1 MKSNDNLI
9 KYLNENFPP
18 CDIPDLLKKN
28 SLYFKFADQFADK
41 RTEEK
46 GMMLNRVLNSVNMAV
61 ACNIFSD
68 LNEMNIEYISFKGF
82 VLSQLLYANL
92 NERAWG
98 DIDFWV
104 EPQHFDNVYQYL
116 LEKGFSMQEENGMSN
131 PHHVV
136 LASGKTVVELHR
148 KILHPMLGIH
158 EEFLLGNLQQCTINQ
173 HNITTFNETAGIL
186 HLIYHLY
193 MDAYLASYD
202 MYSAIMKKMIPKANR
217 FLYRA
222 YEIALFSEKYSGKID
237 WEAIEADLK
246 RQKLR
251 AIFGRMIFDIVEIFQ
266 EAFPDSFLDTVSR
279 LDYVVENEN
288 DRICQYTIEAG
299 QVGGIYCIDCILG
312 RYIDDSWLIHQHDNI
327 HIRIGDSFI
336 VNEKEE
342 ETAGHR
348 ILSCEVHTEQVN
360 EGIQLCFAVSDDDLY
375 CSDAG
380 NYDTMSSDGVHLI
393 LCGTRAYSYN
403 SIFFFPKIINGQMSV
418 VAVNVH
424 NDMNTVIEKT
434 DIRAELTQT
443 ACEYSISAVL
453 THKFIGIN
461 HLDPYFYMGFVISD
475 CNRETMRRQRYIVL
489 PKDNAQWF
497 NPLYFAKIEMK

>member
-9 KYLNENFPP
+9 KYLNKNFTP

-68 LNEMNIEYISFKGF
+68 LKEMNIEYISFKGF
-82 VLSQLLYANL
+82 VLSQLLYANP

-116 LEKGFSMQEENGMSN
+116 LEKGFSMLEENGMSN

-148 KILHPMLGIH
+148 NILHPMLGIH
-158 EEFLLGNLQQCTINQ
+158 EEFLLGNLQPCTINQ

-202 MYSAIMKKMIPKANR
+202 MYSAIMKKKIPKANR

-222 YEIALFSEKYSGKID
+222 YEIALFSEKYSDKIN

-251 AIFGRMIFDIVEIFQ
+251 AIFGRMVFDIVEIFP

-279 LDYVVENEN
+279 LDYKVENEN

-299 QVGGIYCIDCILG
+299 QIG
-312 RYIDDSWLIHQHDNI
+312 DNI
-327 HIRIGDSFI
+327 KMGRDI
-336 VNEKEE
+336 VAADVISVLGIDRMIDHAPDGGQTLLGEE
-342 ETAGHR
+342 NDNPYNLSGGEWSRLGIARNAQKGEP
-348 ILSCEVHTEQVN
+348 ILYIMDEPT
-360 EGIQLCFAVSDDDLY
+360 
-375 CSDAG
+375 
-380 NYDTMSSDGVHLI
+380 
-393 LCGTRAYSYN
+393 
-403 SIFFFPKIINGQMSV
+403 
-418 VAVNVH
+418 
-424 NDMNTVIEKT
+424 
-434 DIRAELTQT
+434 
-443 ACEYSISAVL
+443 AVL
-453 THKFIGIN
+453 DPIAESKIFESFDRITKGKTTIFISHRLGMVSLADRI
-461 HLDPYFYMGFVISD
+461 
-475 CNRETMRRQRYIVL
+475 IVL
-489 PKDNAQWF
+489 DGGMIAEQGTHIELMERKG
-497 NPLYFAKIEMK
+497 LYHDMYCEQMQLYER